1 MIKPEIIQRIR
12 DTADIVEVVG
22 DFVQLKK
29 SGQSYKGLSP
39 FTDEKTPSFFVSPA
53 KNIFKCFSTSRGGDS
68 IKFIMELEGLS
79 YIEAIRFLAQKY
91 NIELEEE
98 VLTKEALAEKGKR
111 ESLFIVLNFAKEY
124 FKNLLHNSDN
134 GKAIGLSYFKER
146 GFDEK
151 IIQDFELGFS
161 SDSWDGLIKA
171 AKAKH
176 YSQEMLEAA
185 GLIIHKKETN
195 KTYDRFRNRMMFP
208 IHNQMGKVIAF
219 GARILIADKKQPKY
233 LNSPETDVY
242 HKSDILF
249 GVYQAKQHL
258 RNENNCYLVEGYT
271 DVISLHQSG
280 IKNVVASSGT
290 SLTKGQIKVISRYT
304 KNITVLYDGDSAG
317 IKASLRGIDL
327 LLEEGMDVR
336 AITFP
341 EGQDPDSYCQELGG
355 IGFRDFLDENSVDFI
370 TFKTQLFLKETKND
384 PLKRAGIIRNV
395 IESIAKIPDSIK
407 RTVYFKQ
414 SANLLDVREETLI
427 DEFNKIYL
435 KQQQEKNKPKYQRPQ
450 PQRTEEE
457 VMMDEMQAAEAATA
471 QGIVHT
477 PAIVLSEDV
486 QILADQEKEVVR
498 ILMNFATEKLD
509 EKQLFGD
516 YLLEEIKDIEIHNPL
531 YQTIISEFRVAFDK
545 GEPISSGHF
554 LQHENTDI
562 QNETIG
568 FLANKHEISVNWE
581 EKHQLFIVDEINQ
594 LGKVAYL
601 SITRLKWRKIRSM
614 NKVVSE
620 EIRQAEKEG
629 DEAKAIDLLEKI
641 LYLKKAEMDIA
652 KILGNVATGG

>member
-1 MIKPEIIQRIR
+1 MIKPEIIQRVR

-53 KNIFKCFSTSRGGDS
+53 KGIFKCFSTSRGGDS

-79 YIEAIRFLAQKY
+79 YIESVRYLAQKY

-98 VLTKEALAEKGKR
+98 ILTKEALAKKDKR

-124 FKNLLHNSDN
+124 FKNLLHNSED

-151 IIQDFELGFS
+151 ITQEFELGFTANH
-161 SDSWDGLIKA
+161 WDGLIKEA
-171 AKAKH
+171 LANH
-176 YSQEMLEAA
+176 YSLELLEAA
-185 GLIIHKKETN
+185 GLIVRKEN
-195 KTYDRFRNRMMFP
+195 KSYDRFRNRVMFP
-208 IHNQMGKVIAF
+208 IHNLTGKVIAF

-249 GVYQAKQHL
+249 GIYQAKNHL
-258 RNENNCYLVEGYT
+258 RNEDNCYLVEGYT

-280 IKNVVASSGT
+280 IRNVVASSGT
-290 SLTKGQIKVISRYT
+290 SLTKGQIKIISRYT

-317 IKASLRGIDL
+317 IKASIRGIDM
-327 LLEEGMDVR
+327 LLEEGLNVH

-355 IGFRDFLDENSVDFI
+355 IGFRDFLEEERVDFI
-370 TFKTQLFLKETKND
+370 TFKTRLFLSESKND
-384 PLKRAGIIRNV
+384 PLKKAGVIRAI

-407 RTVYFKQ
+407 RTVYFKE
-414 SANLLDVREETLI
+414 SANLLDIEEKVLI

-435 KQQQEKNKPKYQRPQ
+435 KQQEEKSKPKKRPQ
-450 PQRTEEE
+450 LQQSEQEIAMDMMMAEEAGGASAP
-457 VMMDEMQAAEAATA
+457 VQT
-471 QGIVHT
+471 
-477 PAIVLSEDV
+477 LSPDK
-486 QILADQEKEVVR
+486 QIFADQEAEIVR
-498 ILMNFATEKLD
+498 LLMNFSTEKLD

-516 YLLEEIKDIEIHNPL
+516 YLLEEIKEVEIHNPL
-531 YQTIISEFRVAFDK
+531 YKSIVDEFREAFTK
-545 GEPISSGHF
+545 GDPISSGHF
-554 LQHENTDI
+554 LQHENAEI
-562 QNETIG
+562 QNATIG
-568 FLANKHEISVNWE
+568 FLATKHEISVNWE
-581 EKHQLFIVDEINQ
+581 EKHQLMITNEIHQ
-594 LGKVAYL
+594 LGKVAFL
-601 SITRLKWRKIRSM
+601 SITRLKWRKIRVMS
-614 NKVVSE
+614 KEITE
-620 EIRQAEKEG
+620 EIRQAEKNE
-629 DEAKAIDLLEKI
+629 DHDKAMELLERI
-641 LYLKKAEMDIA
+641 LFLKKAEREVTNV
-652 KILGNVATGG
+652 LGIVING